1 MQVFE
6 QVFILIPGQNPA
18 GPQNSTLT
26 IVLYLYQKGFQRFEQ
41 GYASAIAW
49 VLFLLIF
56 GATLFQ
62 FQRQR
67 ASGKA

>member
-1 MQVFE
+1 
-6 QVFILIPGQNPA
+6 
-18 GPQNSTLT
+18 
-26 IVLYLYQKGFQRFEQ
+26 VLYLYQKGFQRFEQ

-67 ASGKA
+67 TSGSSYEG

>member
-1 MQVFE
+1 
-6 QVFILIPGQNPA
+6 LIPTNPA
-18 GPQNSTLT
+18 GPNNSTLS

-67 ASGKA
+67 RAGSGYEG